1 MILKIRNCNLIFIRI
16 LTYLLI
22 QKKVKFAELFKKND
36 QKFIIIIQSFIIC

>member
-1 MILKIRNCNLIFIRI
+1 MILKIRNSNLIFIRI

-22 QKKVKFAELFKKND
+22 KKKLALQNYLKND